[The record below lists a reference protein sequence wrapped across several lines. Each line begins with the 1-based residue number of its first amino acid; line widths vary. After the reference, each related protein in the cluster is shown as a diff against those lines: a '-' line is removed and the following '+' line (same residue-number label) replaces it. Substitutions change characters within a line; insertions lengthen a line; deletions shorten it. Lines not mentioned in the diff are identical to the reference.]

1 MLFSLEIILIWVFWW
16 HERLVACGLAS
27 PEAYADMLSIVRIL
41 KVIGLGGTD
50 NLPTG
55 QNSFKGLQ
63 NGVVQGVAQH
73 STTCTT
79 PWQSSIKEFRNADQ

>member
-1 MLFSLEIILIWVFWW
+1 MLILFGLEIILIWVFWW
-16 HERLVACGLAS
+16 HEHLVACDFAS
-27 PEAYADMLSIVRIL
+27 PEAYADLLSIVRLL

-63 NGVVQGVAQH
+63 NGVVRGFA
-73 STTCTT
+73 
-79 PWQSSIKEFRNADQ
+79 